1 MSLLLTCML
10 IIPSSPQ
17 SFRRGQV
24 RKCRP
29 LQTSTPSSLAIAS
42 MLRSLVAML
51 FLLPAA
57 ARPRR
62 LGKTPSFDSSSARS
76 TPTNFAMVSR
86 VPWAS
91 NKPGST
97 LATASAHVEP
107 VWGPLRFTS
116 LTMPPQVRWP
126 LAWALQS
133 RWLMTIR
140 RCALLGVMRR
150 DLVLQHTFPCKCRVS
165 YMLLA
170 SDIRYAYAVSEQ
182 GVLNVIDWQN
192 VSNPQAHLNLGCQGG
207 SQVCQLHEAV
217 CWLCACCCHADLQ
230 RCCLI
235 WPTTLLAPS

>member
-1 MSLLLTCML
+1 MGNLMQHGSRL
-10 IIPSSPQ
+10 IKVFQKGRPE
-17 SFRRGQV
+17 
-24 RKCRP
+24 RP
-29 LQTSTPSSLAIAS
+29 LVSCAWLHPSMS
-42 MLRSLVAML
+42 
-51 FLLPAA
+51 
-57 ARPRR
+57 
-62 LGKTPSFDSSSARS
+62 
-76 TPTNFAMVSR
+76 
-86 VPWAS
+86 
-91 NKPGST
+91 
-97 LATASAHVEP
+97 
-107 VWGPLRFTS
+107 LRFTS